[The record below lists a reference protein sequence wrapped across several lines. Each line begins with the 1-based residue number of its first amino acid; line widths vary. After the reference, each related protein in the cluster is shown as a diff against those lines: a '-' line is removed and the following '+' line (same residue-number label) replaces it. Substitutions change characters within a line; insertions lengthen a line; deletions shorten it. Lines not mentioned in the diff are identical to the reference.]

1 MKRVHYGYLANRAVP
16 LLAGGVPSAD
26 RGVGQPAGATREAAA
41 QRDSRTE
48 DGTHPRRCVAIRRAL
63 NKDVNPKRTTLA
75 DVAAA
80 AGVSLTTASV
90 VLAGRPE
97 GLRQF
102 RSSTIDRVREQAER
116 LGYQTNLF
124 ASSLSGKASAFF
136 ALVIH
141 DVGNGGPMPPSQEP
155 GIRWYYWAFEG
166 SLLAGVIQAAR
177 TTSLHPIIAT
187 CGPDADPPSIQSVRR
202 IISGGVC
209 GTIARTPPPP
219 LESYLR
225 QKWRQGHRLVV
236 VFPEQFASW
245 PSNALD
251 VDNRAIG
258 QIAALL
264 LYRQGRRRWGLV
276 RPPHHSASLSHRCEV
291 FQAMAHELGLEVHTV
306 ELPAHLPEGFAA
318 TSVAHNLRQ
327 LKLDGLFSLNCVA
340 SVSALLGCMQNGIK
354 PGIDV
359 SLVGCDSSLWQ
370 SSPLPRITSVDISWK
385 AVGITALAKLSAMV
399 ETGETQ
405 FDNVLLQPQITPA
418 ESCPVPSDMLAGQDP
433 CDWESRT
440 AQ

>member
-1 MKRVHYGYLANRAVP
+1 MGPTAR
-16 LLAGGVPSAD
+16 
-26 RGVGQPAGATREAAA
+26 ATRGAAA
-41 QRDSRTE
+41 SRKSRRE

-63 NKDVNPKRTTLA
+63 NKNVKPKRTTLA

-80 AGVSLTTASV
+80 AGVSMTTASV
-90 VLAGRPE
+90 ILAGRPE

-102 RSSTIDRVREQAER
+102 RSATIDRVREQAER

-141 DVGNGGPMPPSQEP
+141 DVGGNGQAHPTQEP

-177 TTSLHPIIAT
+177 ATSLHPIIAT
-187 CGPDADPPSIQSVRR
+187 CGPDADPQSIQSVRR

-209 GTIARTPPPP
+209 GTIARTPPAP

-236 VFPEQFASW
+236 VFPERFASW

-264 LYRQGRRRWGLV
+264 LHRQGRRRWGLV
-276 RPPHHSASLSHRCEV
+276 RPPHHSPALIHRCEV
-291 FQAMAHELGLEVHTV
+291 FQAMAHELGLEVHMV

-327 LKLDGLFSLNCVA
+327 LKLDGLFALNCVA

-370 SSPLPRITSVDISWK
+370 SSQLPRITSVDISWK
-385 AVGITALAKLSAMV
+385 AVGITALTKLSEMV

-418 ESCPVPSDMLAGQDP
+418 ESCPVPSDMLTGQDQS
-433 CDWESRT
+433 DWESRT